1 MGADVVLLCAQV
13 KGAKMRVRGYGI
25 ALGHPRKHL
34 PSSTE
39 IKLSLRLYCE
49 CKIIIIALFAGVGV
63 RDMLFEVLCVK
74 AVLISPF
81 SSRQTKESVYSQNE
95 NHEQQPASTQAHH

>member
-1 MGADVVLLCAQV
+1 MLLDTQGLTTGCLGPGSFHSNGGYVVLLCAQV

-63 RDMLFEVLCVK
+63 RDMLLEVCQ
-74 AVLISPF
+74 
-81 SSRQTKESVYSQNE
+81 RW
-95 NHEQQPASTQAHH
+95 